1 MSTVRKLSGLNWFKD
16 AMTTLFGNRRGTQRR
31 RSRSSTLGMESLEPR
46 VVLSADF
53 VSGFAMGVDQKGPA
67 IQDSAVDSAGNTY
80 ISGAF
85 SGTVDF
91 DQATVRA
98 DGSDLMTSSGNVDGF
113 VAKYG
118 PDNSLLWAQRMG
130 GAAIWDYGVVGL
142 NYDHATDLAFD
153 NNGNVYVAGNYF
165 GASTFGQFTVSPI
178 SSNSAYQDTFVAKLN
193 SIGEFQWVRTAGN
206 SGQDD
211 VGDVTVDASGNVVLA
226 IYSGISMDVKKYN
239 SGGTLQWTKSI
250 STGYPNSWGVV
261 ARSIDVDGSGNIIVS
276 GDFAGTVDFNPDPKK
291 AFNVTGAPAP
301 TGSSGTDRC
310 QNAYVLKL
318 SSAGTFSWVAPF
330 IAKRTEISNSLVDGT
345 SVDVSSTG
353 DIFVSGRY
361 IGAVDI
367 DPSSTVDQRLNS
379 TFVSGAF
386 VAKLSSAG
394 SLTWARS
401 IGSDSVHVGANDMQ
415 SDSTGVYIV
424 GSFSGAMDTGNPAM
438 PLTTGG
444 DVDGFVIHMSNS
456 GVTDW
461 TYAVGDSGSD
471 NIMFIDI
478 ASDGTLA
485 LAGSYRSSSLDFDED
500 GLPDLLGRTDT
511 NSTSGP
517 WFLVKLRRR

>member
-1 MSTVRKLSGLNWFKD
+1 MSTVHKTSRLNWFNN
-16 AMTTLFGNRRGTQRR
+16 AMTTLFGNRRDTQRR
-31 RSRSSTLGMESLEPR
+31 RSRSRTLGMESLEPR

-98 DGSDLMTSSGNVDGF
+98 DGSDLMTSSGISDGF

-118 PDNSLLWAQRMG
+118 PDNSLLWTQRMG
-130 GAAIWDYGVVGL
+130 GAAMDYGVVGL

-178 SSNSAYQDTFVAKLN
+178 SSNAAYQDTFVAKL
-193 SIGEFQWVRTAGN
+193 SADGDFQWVRTSGN

-226 IYSGISMDVKKYN
+226 IYSGFSMDVKKYN
-239 SGGTLQWTKSI
+239 SGGTLQWTKGINS
-250 STGYPNSWGVV
+250 GYANSWGVM

-330 IAKRTEISNSLVDGT
+330 IAKRTEISSSLVDGT

-353 DIFVSGRY
+353 EVFVSGRY
-361 IGAVDI
+361 SGAVDI
-367 DPSSTVDQRLNS
+367 NPSSTVDLRLNAS
-379 TFVSGAF
+379 FVSGSF

-394 SLTWARS
+394 SLIWARS
-401 IGSDSVHVGANDMQ
+401 VGSDSGYVIAADMQ

-438 PLTTGG
+438 PLITAG
-444 DVDGFVIHMSNS
+444 DSDGFVIHMSNS

-461 TYAVGDSGSD
+461 TYAAGGSGSD

-485 LAGSYRSSSLDFDED
+485 LAGTYRSTSLDFDED
-500 GLPDLLGRTDT
+500 GVPDLLGRTG
-511 NSTSGP
+511 TSFTP

>member
-1 MSTVRKLSGLNWFKD
+1 MSTVRKLSRLNWFND

-31 RSRSSTLGMESLEPR
+31 RSRSHSLGMESLEPR

-53 VSGFAMGVDQKGPA
+53 VSGFAMGVDQPGPA

-85 SGTVDF
+85 WGTVDF

-118 PDNSLLWAQRMG
+118 PDNSLLWTQRMG
-130 GAAIWDYGVVGL
+130 GAAMDFGVAGF
-142 NYDHATDLAFD
+142 NYDHASDLAFD
-153 NNGNVYVAGNYF
+153 NNGNVYVAGNYL
-165 GASTFGQFTVSPI
+165 GTSTFGQFTVSPI
-178 SSNSAYQDTFVAKLN
+178 NSNAAYQDAFVAKLN
-193 SIGEFQWVRTAGN
+193 ADGNFQWVRTSGS

-226 IYSGISMDVKKYN
+226 IYSGMSMDVKKYN

-250 STGYPNSWGVV
+250 STGPTNPWGVV

-276 GDFAGTVDFNPDPKK
+276 GDFAGTVDFNADPKK

-301 TGSSGTDRC
+301 TGSLATDRC

-330 IAKRTEISNSLVDGT
+330 IAKRTEISSSMVDGT
-345 SVDVSSTG
+345 SVDVSPTG
-353 DIFVSGRY
+353 DIFVSGSYR
-361 IGAVDI
+361 GAVDI
-367 DPSSTVDQRLNS
+367 NPSSTVDQRLNS
-379 TFVSGAF
+379 SFVSGAF

-394 SLTWARS
+394 SLIWARS
-401 IGSDSVHVGANDMQ
+401 IGSDSVHVTTDMQ

-424 GSFSGAMDTGNPAM
+424 GYFSGTMDTGNSAM

-461 TYAVGDSGSD
+461 TYAVGGSGD
-471 NIMFIDI
+471 DYIHGINI
-478 ASDGTLA
+478 APNGTLA
-485 LAGSYRSSSLDFDED
+485 LAGTYRSPSLDFDKD
-500 GLPDLLGRTDT
+500 GVADLLGRTGT
-511 NSTSGP
+511 NFTP
-517 WFLVKLRRR
+517 WFLVKLRRRYA